1 MTPQVAVMAAADK
14 IPGLVMGHK
23 PGHMLVLDIT
33 EQELFAAE
41 QTSVQPLGTVVNGS
55 D

>member
-14 IPGLVMGHK
+14 IPGKVIGHK

-33 EQELFAAE
+33 EDELFAAE
-41 QTSVQPLGTVVNGS
+41 RTTIQPLGVLVDGA
-55 D
+55 